1 MSNELEPGCLAVIIE
16 SVFGQSVGE
25 IVQCINIKG
34 VHSQFGTVWKV
45 RSQREL
51 VTEYGAKGHTI
62 DVPAKWLR
70 KINPDDTDNSTT
82 KVKELD
88 NVH

>member
-1 MSNELEPGCLAVIIE
+1 MSDGLEPGCLAIIIE

-25 IVQCINIKG
+25 IVQCISIKG
-34 VHSQFGTVWKV
+34 VHSQFGPVWTV

-51 VTEYGAKGHTI
+51 VTEYGAKGHTL
-62 DVPAKWLR
+62 DVPAKWLK
-70 KINPDDTDNSTT
+70 KINPGDNDRTT
-82 KVKELD
+82 QKPKELD